1 MEVKIIAAAIV
12 ALQLMI
18 TCAALSKVFMRRPL
32 KSVIPKKI
40 EREFFEVIP
49 AQASQ
54 LYLERGTISL
64 YELTR
69 DVQALLN
76 TQLATLPHSEQVQYR
91 FALMSLKRMYIN
103 KVWLVLATA
112 PLSIGAWVYIGFH
125 V

>member
-18 TCAALSKVFMRRPL
+18 MCAALGKIFMRRPL
-32 KSVIPKKI
+32 KSVIPKRI
-40 EREFFEVIP
+40 ERDFFDVIP
-49 AQASQ
+49 AQVTQ
-54 LYLERGTISL
+54 RYLERGTISV

-69 DVQALLN
+69 EVQALLN
-76 TQLATLPHSEQVQYR
+76 KQLATLPHSEQVQYR

-112 PLSIGAWVYIGFH
+112 PLSIAAWVYIGFH
-125 V
+125 F